1 MMAKKKQKELCEL
14 SQDELL
20 KKCENQRVEIAR
32 LKGLLENKT
41 KENEIL
47 RVALSERPMTEKMRI
62 CINETLSLLD
72 DVEELKK
79 ELAEVADGS

>member
-1 MMAKKKQKELCEL
+1 MAKKKQKELCEL

-20 KKCENQRVEIAR
+20 KKCENQQVEIKR
-32 LKGLLENKT
+32 LKILLETMT

-62 CINETLSLLD
+62 CINKTLSLLD

>member
-1 MMAKKKQKELCEL
+1 MAKKKQKELSEL

-32 LKGLLENKT
+32 LKSLLETKT
-41 KENEIL
+41 KENEVL

-62 CINETLSLLD
+62 YVNETLSLID
-72 DVEELKK
+72 DVEDLKK
-79 ELAEVADGS
+79 KLAEVPNGS

>member
-1 MMAKKKQKELCEL
+1 MAKKKQKELGEL

-32 LKGLLENKT
+32 LKSLLETKT

-72 DVEELKK
+72 DVEDLKK
-79 ELAEVADGS
+79 KLGEVPNGS